1 METQRASLCL
11 GRWSLWLLLLG
22 LVVPP
27 ASAQAL
33 SYRQAVLRAVDR
45 LNKQSSG
52 ANLYRLL
59 ELDQLPKAVRR
70 GPRHPETCE
79 LHGEGDCVSRMTQRP
94 PELCDFKENGLVK
107 QCVGTVTLDQVKRHV
122 DITCNEVSSP
132 FLVLWTNYLLPNPGY
147 ENVLLPWPLPDPSPR
162 SPGLALLSLE
172 QWFFTWG
179 PYP

>member
-59 ELDQLPKAVRR
+59 ELDQLPKAVSR
-70 GPRHPETCE
+70 

-122 DITCNEVSSP
+122 DITCNEAVVTSGP
-132 FLVLWTNYLLPNPGY
+132 AF
-147 ENVLLPWPLPDPSPR
+147 
-162 SPGLALLSLE
+162 AHLSM
-172 QWFFTWG
+172 G
-179 PYP
+179 VGIHVCAP